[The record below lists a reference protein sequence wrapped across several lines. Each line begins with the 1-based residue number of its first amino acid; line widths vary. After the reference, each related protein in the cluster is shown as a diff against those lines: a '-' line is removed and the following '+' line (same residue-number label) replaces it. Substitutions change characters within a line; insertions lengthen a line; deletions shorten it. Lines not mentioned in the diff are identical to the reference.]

1 MMDTRLRAKVI
12 IPTLLF
18 LAVTLPALVI
28 PIVTGHEADPAPPPG
43 DETAGA
49 NPLDWETDGAS
60 RNFDWRVTSDEVS
73 ERLDQYLGIESP

>member
-1 MMDTRLRAKVI
+1 MMDTRIRAKVI

-18 LAVTLPALVI
+18 LALVLPALLI
-28 PIVTGHEADPAPPPG
+28 PIATGHDSDPAPPPV

-60 RNFDWRVTSDEVS
+60 RNFYWRVTPDEVS
-73 ERLDQYLGIESP
+73 ERLDQYLGGESP